1 MEKITI
7 VDTDKAALWYYP
19 DKKIIHN
26 EQKKYLYGEPY
37 RDFLNEVTKAFREY
51 KAEKL
56 LSDDRKNSGISKDD
70 QKWGNTEWFPKTK
83 AAGWK
88 YWAIVQPENSIG
100 QLTMKRVIAN
110 ITSQGIKAEVF
121 TDPNQAMAWLEK
133 QK

>member
-1 MEKITI
+1 MEKTTI
-7 VDTDKAALWYYP
+7 LDTENAAIWYYP

-26 EQKKYLYGEPY
+26 QFNKYVYGNPY
-37 RDFLNEVTKAFREY
+37 RELLNEVTKAFQKY
-51 KAEKL
+51 KARKL

-70 QKWGNTEWFPKTK
+70 QEWGNTDWFPRTK

-88 YWAIVQPENSIG
+88 YWAIVQPENAIG

-110 ITSQGIKAEVF
+110 IASQGITAEVF
-121 TDPNQAMAWLEK
+121 TDQKKAMEWLEK

>member
-1 MEKITI
+1 MEKVTI
-7 VDTDKAALWYYP
+7 LDTENVALWYYS

-26 EQKKYLYGEPY
+26 QFNKYIYGNPY
-37 RDFLNEVTKAFREY
+37 RDLLNEVTKTFQKY
-51 KAEKL
+51 KAQKL

-70 QKWGNTEWFPKTK
+70 QEWGNKDWFPRTK

-100 QLTMKRVIAN
+100 QLTMKRVISN
-110 ITSQGIKAEVF
+110 IASQGITAEVF
-121 TDPNQAMAWLEK
+121 TDTGKAMEWLEK